1 MPIEEVSIAAFT
13 QIYNDTTVL
22 IDVRESDEYESGH
35 VPGAVNIPLSEF
47 TNRIKEVPKKL
58 VYFICRSGGRS
69 MQACELCVDFGLTD
83 VKNIAGGTI
92 GWISVGNE
100 VVLGGS
106 PG

>member
-47 TNRIKEVPKKL
+47 TNRIKEVPNKL

-100 VVLGGS
+100 VVLSGS

>member
-13 QIYNDTTVL
+13 QIRNDTTVL
-22 IDVRESDEYESGH
+22 IDVREPDEYESGH
-35 VPGAVNIPLSEF
+35 VSGAVNIPLGDF
-47 TNRIKEVPKKL
+47 ANRIDEVPNRV

-92 GWISVGNE
+92 GWINAGNE
-100 VVLGGS
+100 VVVGGS
-106 PG
+106 KG